1 VQFTSSA
8 QLGSTNVGGTVNFG
22 DGTSAQMVKGSCVG
36 ITAVVGGQ
44 GGILCSYSASHTY
57 SSSGTYTATLT
68 SGNCVCPLGG
78 TCNCPMIQVL
88 ATATVTVGPTSGG
101 TTTNIQDTNAPTSVT
116 LSAGGIAQIRNKSY
130 YFTLQNVTASST
142 TIQPTQV
149 GCWNSFPSDT
159 TPVAHCM
166 IAVMPIAPQTL
177 SVGQSY
183 QSGNFNITLTS
194 ISYGQ
199 ATFSIQ

>member
-1 VQFTSSA
+1 MTQ
-8 QLGSTNVGGTVNFG
+8 
-22 DGTSAQMVKGSCVG
+22 
-36 ITAVVGGQ
+36 I
-44 GGILCSYSASHTY
+44 
-57 SSSGTYTATLT
+57 
-68 SGNCVCPLGG
+68 
-78 TCNCPMIQVL
+78 L
-88 ATATVTVGPTSGG
+88 ATTTVTVGPVSGG

-116 LSAGGIAQIRNKSY
+116 LSTGGIAQVRNRSY
-130 YFTLQNVTASST
+130 YFTLVNVTPSSA

-166 IAVMPIAPQTL
+166 IAIQPIAPQTL
-177 SVGQSY
+177 TIGQSY